1 MHLAPYIETLLE
13 EKHYII
19 LPGFGAFEP
28 GQYLGISI
36 NENGDLLPPKRAVSF
51 NPHLSNDD
59 SVLASVI
66 AAKELISV
74 NEVKDKLKTVVFQ
87 WKSTLNSKGVLVV
100 EGIGKFEKSNGII
113 RLVSEPSELK
123 IGSFGLPAVAP
134 PTRKEKIEVKEV
146 EPVKEDVSLEPAK
159 TPSSKKPK
167 TKAEAVQDTVSGE
180 ATASSF
186 AYQLA
191 VVLLVLATLS
201 VGYFFYSQLKGV
213 DLSTLL

>member
-13 EKHYII
+13 EKNYII
-19 LPGFGAFEP
+19 LPNFGAFEP
-28 GQYLGISI
+28 GLYLGVSV
-36 NENGDLLPPKRAVSF
+36 NEKGELLPPKRAVSF

-66 AAKELISV
+66 AAKERLSI
-74 NEVKDKLKTVVFQ
+74 EEAKDKLKNIVFQ
-87 WKSTLNSKGVLVV
+87 WKSTLNKKGVLIV

-113 RLVSEPSELK
+113 HLVTELSELK

-134 PTRKEKIEVKEV
+134 AKRKEKIEDKEV
-146 EPVKEDVSLEPAK
+146 EPVKEQVSLAPARK
-159 TPSSKKPK
+159 PPSRNPK
-167 TKAEAVQDTVSGE
+167 TKAEAVQDTLSGK

-213 DLSTLL
+213 DLSSLL